1 MTSSCFSSNFLCQ
14 SQAEESRLHLWF
26 TQTDFKTIP
35 ERKLHQR
42 YKVFS
47 RRRAGIRISDNQEA
61 DCHPCHMG
69 MLSDHCNS
77 ELHPLSPWSS
87 GVSQGNSEAAT
98 QCCCINSISGKK
110 SWHLLHHQT
119 PNTLF
124 SEAQRATVRENRKP
138 DIIKMITLNFHFS
151 DYSEH
156 RCIHVF
162 SVGFS
167 LFFCLSE
174 VHVFMSLL
182 LVSIFLSE
190 VHAFIN
196 SCV

>member
-14 SQAEESRLHLWF
+14 SQAEESQLHLWF

-35 ERKLHQR
+35 ERKLPQR

-98 QCCCINSISGKK
+98 QCCCINSISGK
-110 SWHLLHHQT
+110 
-119 PNTLF
+119 
-124 SEAQRATVRENRKP
+124 RAG
-138 DIIKMITLNFHFS
+138 ICCITRHPP
-151 DYSEH
+151 
-156 RCIHVF
+156 
-162 SVGFS
+162 
-167 LFFCLSE
+167 LS
-174 VHVFMSLL
+174 
-182 LVSIFLSE
+182 FLKHKEQQWGKTESQILSKWS
-190 VHAFIN
+190 H
-196 SCV
+196 